1 MGTKLKRI
9 IFSICQEL
17 YKIVTNYTFGI
28 AVVGLTLIIMSG
40 TVVTEVATATDYNF
54 FQMVFMQGEKRKEM
68 MEMYNITF
76 ERIFCTGTQG
86 YLWMFASVFVSAPFV
101 MMMCSA
107 KKNSNIRFE
116 LFRSGKTE
124 YVLGKCF
131 ASLICGGL
139 VMSLSYAL
147 FSLGIRFVFP
157 TGDAL
162 EIFDYVKRFAELF
175 LYGMTGTYIT
185 YILSGFMRNKY
196 LVLCLPFMIN
206 YFVKTQ
212 LSREKFM
219 GNKIAV
225 VINPVS
231 PSYLFSTQSDLRKWI
246 LIFWAGAF
254 IAGIML
260 YRFALERRCD
270 CGE

>member
-1 MGTKLKRI
+1 MATKLKKV
-9 IFSICQEL
+9 IFSISQEL

-28 AVVGLTLIIMSG
+28 SVVGLTLIIMSG
-40 TVVTEVATATDYNF
+40 TVVTEAITSTDYNF
-54 FQMVFMQGEKRKEM
+54 FQLVFMQAEKRKEI

-76 ERIFCTGTQG
+76 ERIFRTGTQG

-107 KKNSNIRFE
+107 KKNNNIRFE
-116 LFRSGKTE
+116 LFRSGKME

-139 VMSLSYAL
+139 VMMLSYAL
-147 FSLGIRFVFP
+147 YSFGICLVFP
-157 TGDAL
+157 AGDAMKIL
-162 EIFDYVKRFAELF
+162 DYVKRFAELF
-175 LYGMTGTYIT
+175 LYGMTSTYIT

-219 GNKIAV
+219 ESKIAV

-231 PSYLFSTQSDLRKWI
+231 PSYLFSTQIDIRKCI

-254 IAGIML
+254 VVGIIL